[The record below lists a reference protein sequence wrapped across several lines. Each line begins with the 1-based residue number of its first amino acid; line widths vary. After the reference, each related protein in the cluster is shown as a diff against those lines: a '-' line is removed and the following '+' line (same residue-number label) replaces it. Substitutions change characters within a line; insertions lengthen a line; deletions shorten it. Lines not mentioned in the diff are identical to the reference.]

1 MTNYTFTYNKHTVF
15 YKSQQS
21 NVKGIIIYLHGG
33 GLIFGSATDLPDY
46 HTNKLTAS
54 GYHIVGINYPL
65 APEASLDS
73 ILAFVIDGI
82 KDCVNKFNLPYF
94 LWGRSA
100 GAYLCNLAITSKSI
114 PQPKGLISYYGYGLV
129 HPSWHNTPSSYYQK
143 MAAINGSDIQ
153 SIPSETVLY
162 SSSDQPRF
170 LLYLYGRQ
178 QGTWFEMV
186 SKQLASN
193 EDSPFKLTEEEL
205 LAFPPTLLAHNLND
219 NDVPYEESLIFSR
232 TIPDATLFTA
242 KTSGHNFDQTINNLY
257 TLKLLKETLQF
268 IRRCE

>member
-1 MTNYTFTYNKHTVF
+1 MTRYAFNYNEQTVL

-21 NVKGIIIYLHGG
+21 DIKGIIIYLHGG
-33 GLIFGSATDLPDY
+33 GLIFGRAADLPEY
-46 HTNKLTAS
+46 HINKLTAT

-73 ILAFVIDGI
+73 IIAFVIDGI
-82 KDCVNKFNLPYF
+82 KECVNKFNLPYF

-100 GAYLCNLAITSKSI
+100 GAYLCSLAIASKRI
-114 PQPKGLISYYGYGLV
+114 PQPKGFISYYGYGLV
-129 HPSWHNTPSSYYQK
+129 HPDWHNTPSSYYQK
-143 MAAINGSDIQ
+143 MATINEGDIK
-153 SIPSETVLY
+153 SIHSKTVLY
-162 SSSDQPRF
+162 SAPEHPRF

-178 QGTWFEMV
+178 QGTWFDMV

-193 EDSPFKLTEEEL
+193 EASPFNLTEDEL
-205 LAFPPTLLAHNLND
+205 LAFPPTFLAHNLND

-257 TLKLLKETLQF
+257 TLKLLKETIQF